1 MKRILTIAMLFGA
14 AHLASAG
21 STNIYVENWGTGNA
35 ISTVAQVG
43 WTGVAGSAPAFT
55 SGPYLGVY
63 ANSDGPIDAGTGAPL
78 PVNTVYFTTL
88 TTPNQVGPGMFY
100 TTDTGGAGAGGN
112 SSFTDINPVGLT
124 NLSLNVEV
132 SGGNNATNYFAVLVG
147 GQWYVSA
154 TPIVGRGAGG
164 DGVFTNASM
173 AYTNLASAWNVL
185 TVGTTNVTI
194 GSTPGAN
201 LSGVIQGVGIVE
213 LPTSGGWDYNVF
225 SVSIFAPNPPPPVP
239 ATITAAPI
247 SQTVY
252 AGGGAQFSMS
262 AAGTAP
268 ITYTW
273 QTNSV
278 TLVNGS
284 KYAGATT
291 NFLTISNCTSADAAA
306 SYSVSVTNVGGGQTN
321 SSFTLTVNPVPAGW
335 LYAETYPYVGPGGNL
350 PLTGVGWANASG
362 AAGTVVG
369 IFQSGTGLGAVFD
382 YSPSAGTN
390 LNYTTDTNDTGFSGL
405 PFVDINPASV
415 PAVTF
420 QAQFSPGNGAGQ
432 VSGAITAYW
441 AVQMTGGLWYSSAKP
456 IPISIVSQ
464 NNYLLD
470 QLAFKTAATNWNNL
484 TISGGIPSI
493 GSQASGALTG
503 DITGAGIIIIHNDT
517 TGASMNWENFAITTN
532 AVTQL
537 APVINSAIGLYNQ
550 SVATGGGA
558 SFAVATSAG
567 SLPLTYIWTLN
578 GVVLTNGGRISGAT
592 SPTLTIGKT
601 TLADS
606 DNISSPAGNIVAI
619 VTNSIGSDR
628 SDNYFPLSLF
638 VTNALVGQ
646 LYFEHF
652 PYVGPSGNQP
662 ISLDGWTEAVSGTPN
677 VVFESVNLTG
687 EGAAFA
693 FQGSAATTV
702 YYTTT
707 ANDTNQAGLQFPN
720 INPAFYPGM
729 TFSVDIAPSF
739 APTNI
744 TAYFAVEI
752 GANWYVS
759 ASALPVPGVTS
770 GTYSTYTQVFNP
782 AAAGWKNLTIT
793 GSGGIIGSTASAN
806 LTGVM
811 TGAGLVFV
819 NTGSATFNFDNF
831 AINGTGLGG
840 INLGPLAGGNQTLS
854 WVGNPAVNLQ
864 STTSLT
870 TPSWTDVPNTLGAY
884 SISAAVAGPQ
894 KYFRLVEH

>member
-1 MKRILTIAMLFGA
+1 
-14 AHLASAG
+14 
-21 STNIYVENWGTGNA
+21 
-35 ISTVAQVG
+35 
-43 WTGVAGSAPAFT
+43 
-55 SGPYLGVY
+55 
-63 ANSDGPIDAGTGAPL
+63 
-78 PVNTVYFTTL
+78 
-88 TTPNQVGPGMFY
+88 
-100 TTDTGGAGAGGN
+100 
-112 SSFTDINPVGLT
+112 
-124 NLSLNVEV
+124 
-132 SGGNNATNYFAVLVG
+132 
-147 GQWYVSA
+147 
-154 TPIVGRGAGG
+154 
-164 DGVFTNASM
+164 
-173 AYTNLASAWNVL
+173 
-185 TVGTTNVTI
+185 
-194 GSTPGAN
+194 
-201 LSGVIQGVGIVE
+201 
-213 LPTSGGWDYNVF
+213 
-225 SVSIFAPNPPPPVP
+225 
-239 ATITAAPI
+239 
-247 SQTVY
+247 
-252 AGGGAQFSMS
+252 
-262 AAGTAP
+262 
-268 ITYTW
+268 
-273 QTNSV
+273 
-278 TLVNGS
+278 
-284 KYAGATT
+284 
-291 NFLTISNCTSADAAA
+291 
-306 SYSVSVTNVGGGQTN
+306 
-321 SSFTLTVNPVPAGW
+321 
-335 LYAETYPYVGPGGNL
+335 
-350 PLTGVGWANASG
+350 
-362 AAGTVVG
+362 
-369 IFQSGTGLGAVFD
+369 
-382 YSPSAGTN
+382 
-390 LNYTTDTNDTGFSGL
+390 
-405 PFVDINPASV
+405 
-415 PAVTF
+415 
-420 QAQFSPGNGAGQ
+420 
-432 VSGAITAYW
+432 
-441 AVQMTGGLWYSSAKP
+441 
-456 IPISIVSQ
+456 
-464 NNYLLD
+464 
-470 QLAFKTAATNWNNL
+470 
-484 TISGGIPSI
+484 
-493 GSQASGALTG
+493 
-503 DITGAGIIIIHNDT
+503 
-517 TGASMNWENFAITTN
+517 MNWENFAITTN
-532 AVTQL
+532 AVTQV
-537 APVINSAIGLYNQ
+537 APVINGTIGLYNQ

-606 DNISSPAGNIVAI
+606 DNISSPVGNIVAI

-628 SDNYFPLSLF
+628 SDNYFPVSLF

-677 VVFESVNLTG
+677 VVFEAVNLTG

-806 LTGVM
+806 LTGVI

-840 INLGPLAGGNQTLS
+840 INLGPLVGGNQTLS